1 MNWLRLRSA
10 AIILLVI
17 ALDRISKLYVRAHIS
32 RWDMIPVIPN
42 FFYIVHYENQGA
54 AFSVLSDAPR
64 FWRVFLLVGVSL
76 LVMSVIGVMLLR
88 MPARLGALTA
98 TSLAMVFGGAVGNVW
113 DRIFS
118 GTVTDFIDAFIG
130 SYEFPA
136 FNVADS
142 AITIGAALMI
152 IDLWR
157 SRKRA

>member
-17 ALDRISKLYVRAHIS
+17 VLDRISKLYIRAHIS
-32 RWDMIPVIPN
+32 KWDMIPVIPN

-88 MPARLGALTA
+88 MPARLSALTA

-113 DRIFS
+113 DRIFT

-142 AITIGAALMI
+142 AITIGAALMV

>member
-1 MNWLRLRSA
+1 MNWLRLRTA
-10 AIILLVI
+10 GVILLVVV
-17 ALDRISKLYVRAHIS
+17 LDRISKLYIRAHIS
-32 RWDMIPVIPN
+32 KWDMIPVIPN

-88 MPARLGALTA
+88 MPARLSALTA

-113 DRIFS
+113 DRIFT

-142 AITIGAALMI
+142 AITVGAALMV